1 MHVVQDLI
9 TVHFYDSVP
18 KTRGCQQFLS
28 YFLLLLCS
36 QHFFPSPNA
45 PNVAGK
51 ADVILTTVPQG
62 ILKFYFPYWICAHQ
76 RESIWNSD
84 QLVLGEVTAS
94 ELF

>member
-51 ADVILTTVPQG
+51 ADVVLTTVPQG
-62 ILKFYFPYWICAHQ
+62 ILKFYFLTGFVPI
-76 RESIWNSD
+76 REN
-84 QLVLGEVTAS
+84 QFGTLTNLY
-94 ELF
+94 